1 MTLAL
6 VSVIRFTVK
15 NICVHKGAVQDPA
28 AHAGQS
34 SLCVK
39 HTKVFCD
46 APGGVVK
53 VLFADCYKYIIFS
66 EIEKA
71 H

>member
-1 MTLAL
+1 M
-6 VSVIRFTVK
+6 
-15 NICVHKGAVQDPA
+15 HKGAVQDPA

-34 SLCVK
+34 NLCVK